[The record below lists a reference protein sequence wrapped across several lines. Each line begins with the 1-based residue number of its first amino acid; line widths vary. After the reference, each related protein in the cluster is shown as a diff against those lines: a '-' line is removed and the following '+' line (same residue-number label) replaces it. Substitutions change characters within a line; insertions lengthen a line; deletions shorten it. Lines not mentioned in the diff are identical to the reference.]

1 MRIPLAFTA
10 TFLGV
15 LSSARAAESDSAST
29 VPSSTDAEPTST
41 ASTAGPSS
49 EDTSES
55 LQEITVT
62 ATRSSERLS
71 RVAASVTAFN
81 QAKLDQEGVRRME
94 DVARLT
100 PGVTFTDTGYVGQT
114 QISIRGVSSQVG
126 SSTTGIY
133 IDDTPV
139 QIRNLGNA
147 STNPYPEVF
156 DLERIEVLRGPQGT
170 LFGAGSEGG
179 AVRFITPSPDLNHYT
194 GYSRTEL
201 AFTQYGAPSWEGG
214 FALGG
219 PIVADTL
226 GFRASAW
233 YRRTGGYVDRVSN
246 IDDSLTSKDANYRDA
261 YVARVAFKAVPVEGL
276 SITPSVFYQKT
287 NENDTPL
294 FSERISAPKDGQFLN
309 PFPLRSPGEDKFILP
324 ALNIQANLGELTLTS
339 VTSYFKR
346 DIDRS
351 ADFSITLPQLL
362 LGPQE
367 LAQNLY
373 LSRLPDYRLNS
384 LYPAHQRSFTQEI
397 RLQTTNSDARLT
409 GIIGIFL
416 QRTRQEDIQSFVDPM
431 LPDLTQAYFG
441 APVEAVFGTPM
452 LSATQSYISDD
463 VAHDNQDAVF
473 GELSYRLIDKLKL
486 TAGLRY
492 AKTDF
497 SYTSYQA
504 GPWAGSPG
512 ISARGTQKERPL
524 TPKFGVTYSF
534 DDSNLAYATASKGF
548 RPGGVNKP
556 IPLSN
561 DACRAQLESFGLTQ
575 TIGPYNSDSVWSYE
589 LGSKSTGLFDRRLQ
603 VFTSAYYLQW
613 KNIQQSLPLPSCGY
627 SFTSNLG
634 SAVSL
639 GGDVQFQAQ
648 LTDAFQLGGSI
659 AYNDV
664 YYDKTLLGAPGPD
677 GVRPVI
683 VNEGNTVPGAPWTFT
698 FTGDYTANV
707 FGVKGYANVTY
718 TYRSRN
724 PRHLPEQDS
733 ATLSY
738 DPESFHL
745 GSTDMLNLRTG
756 VRQSGFDVS
765 FFINNLMDRHTIL
778 TRTNFAAGLSVFM
791 DTTYTPRTFGVTA
804 TYSF

>member
-1 MRIPLAFTA
+1 M
-10 TFLGV
+10 
-15 LSSARAAESDSAST
+15 
-29 VPSSTDAEPTST
+29 
-41 ASTAGPSS
+41 
-49 EDTSES
+49 
-55 LQEITVT
+55 
-62 ATRSSERLS
+62 
-71 RVAASVTAFN
+71 
-81 QAKLDQEGVRRME
+81 
-94 DVARLT
+94 
-100 PGVTFTDTGYVGQT
+100 
-114 QISIRGVSSQVG
+114 
-126 SSTTGIY
+126 
-133 IDDTPV
+133 
-139 QIRNLGNA
+139 
-147 STNPYPEVF
+147 
-156 DLERIEVLRGPQGT
+156 
-170 LFGAGSEGG
+170 
-179 AVRFITPSPDLNHYT
+179 
-194 GYSRTEL
+194 
-201 AFTQYGAPSWEGG
+201 
-214 FALGG
+214 
-219 PIVADTL
+219 
-226 GFRASAW
+226 
-233 YRRTGGYVDRVSN
+233 SN
-246 IDDSLTSKDANYRDA
+246 IDGSLTSKDANYRDA
-261 YVARVAFKAVPVEGL
+261 YVARLAFKAVPLEWL
-276 SITPSVFYQKT
+276 SITPSVFYQQTK
-287 NENDTPL
+287 ENDTSL
-294 FSERISAPKDGQFLN
+294 FSERISDPGSAQFRN
-309 PFPLRSPGEDKFILP
+309 PFPLRSPGNDKFILP
-324 ALNIQANLGELTLTS
+324 ALNIQATLGEFTLTS

-346 DIDRS
+346 DIDPS

-384 LYPAHQRSFTQEI
+384 LYPAHQRNFTQEM
-397 RLQTTNSDARLT
+397 RLQTSNSDARLT
-409 GIIGIFL
+409 GIVGVFV
-416 QRTRQEDIQSFVDPM
+416 QRTRQEDIQAFVDPM

-452 LSATQSYISDD
+452 LSATSSYISDD
-463 VAHDNQDAVF
+463 VAHDNQDAIF

-534 DDSNLAYATASKGF
+534 DDSNLVYATASKGF

-561 DACRAQLESFGLTQ
+561 DACREQLDSFGLTQ

-589 LGSKSTGLFDRRLQ
+589 LGSKSTGLLDRRLQ

-648 LTDAFQLGGSI
+648 LTEAFQLGGSI

-724 PRHLPEQDS
+724 PRSLPEQDS
-733 ATLSY
+733 LTLSY
-738 DPESFHL
+738 DPEAFHL
-745 GSTDMLNLRTG
+745 GSTDLLNLRTG

-791 DTTYTPRTFGVTA
+791 DTSYTPRTFGVTG